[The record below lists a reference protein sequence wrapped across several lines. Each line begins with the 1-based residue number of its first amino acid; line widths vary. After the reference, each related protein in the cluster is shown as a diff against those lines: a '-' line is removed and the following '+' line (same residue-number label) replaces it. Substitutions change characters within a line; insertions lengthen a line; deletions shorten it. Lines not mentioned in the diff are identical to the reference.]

1 VRVVGH
7 SLGGGVAILVD
18 WVDPSRIE
26 RFLLCEAVVFAEF
39 APPDGDRPPM
49 AEIARKRRA
58 VWPDRDTVRRSYA
71 SREPLCRLDPEAL
84 DAYIHYGVVDRH
96 DGQVE
101 LACPPEVEAE
111 IFEMTPTALRGSRP
125 AWDHLPRLA
134 GRAVIASGAATSLP
148 PRFELQAEVSGCP
161 HVVVEGS
168 HFFPQ
173 EQLEATAVLVRTH
186 LG

>member
-1 VRVVGH
+1 
-7 SLGGGVAILVD
+7 VAVLVD
-18 WVDPSRIE
+18 RVDPSRIG
-26 RFLLCEAVVFAEF
+26 RFLLCEAVVFAER
-39 APPDGDRPPM
+39 PPAAADRPPM

-58 VWPDRDTVRRSYA
+58 VWPDRATMRRSYA

-84 DAYIHYGVVDRH
+84 DAYLRYGVTDRP

-111 IFEMTPTALRGSRP
+111 IFEMTPTAPRGSRP
-125 AWDHLPRLA
+125 AWDHLPQLR
-134 GRAVIASGAATSLP
+134 GRAVIASGTDTSLP
-148 PRFELQAEVSGCP
+148 PLFDLQAEVSGCP
-161 HVVVEGS
+161 HVVVGGS

-173 EQLEATAVLVRTH
+173 EQLDATAALVRAH